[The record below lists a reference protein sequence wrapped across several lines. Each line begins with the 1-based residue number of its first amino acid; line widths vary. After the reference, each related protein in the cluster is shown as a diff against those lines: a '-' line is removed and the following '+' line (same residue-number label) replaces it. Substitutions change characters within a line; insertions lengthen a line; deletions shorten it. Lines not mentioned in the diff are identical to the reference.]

1 MQMTLMNPAQNLVK
15 KFLYDIWSKDTVS
28 WIVSPVSD
36 EVTKVAIAI
45 FKHQVD
51 FINLW
56 NDIQKFD

>member
-1 MQMTLMNPAQNLVK
+1 MTLMNPAQNLVK
-15 KFLYDIWSKDTVS
+15 KFLNYIWSKDAVS

-36 EVTKVAIAI
+36 EVAKVTVAI

-56 NDIQKFD
+56 NDIQKLN